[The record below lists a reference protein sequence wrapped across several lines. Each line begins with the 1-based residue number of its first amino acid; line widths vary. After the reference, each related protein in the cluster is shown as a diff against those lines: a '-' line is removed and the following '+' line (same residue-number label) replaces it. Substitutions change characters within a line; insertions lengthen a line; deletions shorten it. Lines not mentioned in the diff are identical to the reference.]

1 MIKRTVKRTVSAALL
16 ALLLFSA
23 FAAGNVTGYL
33 ARPVLAA
40 DSEPSEFA
48 VFWEAWDLVLEY
60 FVDQDRIDYRTMTYG
75 AIQGMLD
82 TLGDQNHTVFFSPE
96 TAEQMESGLEGSFE
110 GIGAYVSLENDV
122 FTIIAPILGSPAEEA
137 GILAGDIVLAVDG
150 QDITGMAEW
159 EVISL
164 IRGPAGTPV
173 LLTVLHPEADE
184 PVDVTVVRGRIDID
198 SVLWARIPGSNLV
211 HLQITQFA
219 GDTGQELRNAL
230 EEIFTP
236 VDGTP
241 HVSGII
247 LDLRNNPG
255 GYLQEALRVA
265 YQFLPE
271 SQIILHEKDA
281 KGQITTYRSQGR
293 GMARDIPLVVLIN
306 PGSASAAEILAGA
319 LQENERAKLIGEATT
334 GTGTVLR
341 PFSLSDGSLLRLGVT
356 NWLTPGYSLIKGH
369 GIQPDVKVEQEATVE
384 MISSVLLEGI
394 DEGEMRIHEDRQFL
408 AALRMLNLLVQPRN
422 QAQTTPSGMP

>member
-1 MIKRTVKRTVSAALL
+1 M
-16 ALLLFSA
+16 
-23 FAAGNVTGYL
+23 
-33 ARPVLAA
+33 
-40 DSEPSEFA
+40 
-48 VFWEAWDLVLEY
+48 LEY

-173 LLTVLHPEADE
+173 LLTVLHLEADE

-356 NWLTPGYSLIKGH
+356 NWLTPGYTLIKGH

-408 AALRMLNLLVQPRN
+408 AALRMLNLLIQPRN

>member
-1 MIKRTVKRTVSAALL
+1 MMNRLTKRILLAALV
-16 ALLLFSA
+16 ALLMFAA

-33 ARPVLAA
+33 ARPVLAEDA
-40 DSEPSEFA
+40 EPAEFA
-48 VFWEAWDLVLEY
+48 VFWEAWNLVLEY
-60 FVDQDRIDYRTMTYG
+60 FVDQDQIEYRAMTYG

-110 GIGAYVSLENDV
+110 GIGAYVSSENNV
-122 FTIIAPILGSPAEEA
+122 FTIIAPIHGSPAEEA
-137 GILAGDIVLAVDG
+137 GVLAGDIVLAVDG
-150 QDITGMAEW
+150 QDIVGMAEW

-164 IRGPAGTPV
+164 IRGPAGTTV
-173 LLTVLHPEADE
+173 MLTVLHPDAEE
-184 PVDVTVVRGRIDID
+184 PVDVAIVRGRIDVD
-198 SVLWARIPGSNLV
+198 SVLWARIPGSSLV
-211 HLQITQFA
+211 HLQVTQFA
-219 GDTGQELRNAL
+219 GDTGQELKAAL
-230 EEIFTP
+230 GEILAGP
-236 VDGTP
+236 DGVEP
-241 HVSGII
+241 VSGII

-271 SQIILHEKDA
+271 NQVILHEKDA

-293 GMARDIPLVVLIN
+293 GLARDIPLVVLIN

-319 LQENERAKLIGEATT
+319 LQENERAKLVGEATV

-356 NWLTPGYSLIKGH
+356 NWLTPNYNLIKGQ
-369 GIQPDVKVEQEATVE
+369 GIQPDIKIEQEASVE
-384 MISSVLLEGI
+384 MISSILL
-394 DEGEMRIHEDRQFL
+394 GELGANEVRTHEDRQFQT
-408 AALRMLNLLVQPRN
+408 ALRMLNLLTKPQN
-422 QAQTTPSGMP
+422 QAQVSPPAVP

>member
-1 MIKRTVKRTVSAALL
+1 M
-16 ALLLFSA
+16 
-23 FAAGNVTGYL
+23 
-33 ARPVLAA
+33 
-40 DSEPSEFA
+40 
-48 VFWEAWDLVLEY
+48 
-60 FVDQDRIDYRTMTYG
+60 
-75 AIQGMLD
+75 
-82 TLGDQNHTVFFSPE
+82 
-96 TAEQMESGLEGSFE
+96 
-110 GIGAYVSLENDV
+110 
-122 FTIIAPILGSPAEEA
+122 
-137 GILAGDIVLAVDG
+137 
-150 QDITGMAEW
+150 
-159 EVISL
+159 
-164 IRGPAGTPV
+164 
-173 LLTVLHPEADE
+173 
-184 PVDVTVVRGRIDID
+184 
-198 SVLWARIPGSNLV
+198 LWARIPGSNLV

-219 GDTGQELRNAL
+219 GDTGQELRRAGG
-230 EEIFTP
+230 IFTP

-356 NWLTPGYSLIKGH
+356 NWLTPGYTLIKGH

>member
-40 DSEPSEFA
+40 DSEPSQFA

-356 NWLTPGYSLIKGH
+356 NWLTPGYTLIKGH

>member
-1 MIKRTVKRTVSAALL
+1 MIKRTTKRTLSAALV
-16 ALLLFSA
+16 ALLMFGA

-33 ARPVLAA
+33 ARPALAA
-40 DSEPSEFA
+40 DNEPAEFA
-48 VFWEAWDLVLEY
+48 VFWEAWDLVLDY
-60 FVDQDRIDYRTMTYG
+60 FVDQDRIDYRNMTYG

-82 TLGDQNHTVFFSPE
+82 TLGDQNHTIFFSPE
-96 TAEQMESGLEGSFE
+96 TAKQMESGLEGSFE

-150 QDITGMAEW
+150 QDIAGMAEW

-164 IRGPAGTPV
+164 IRGPAGTSV
-173 LLTVLHPEADE
+173 RLTVLHPEADE

-198 SVLWARIPGSNLV
+198 SVLWARIPGSSLV

-219 GDTGQELRNAL
+219 GDTGQELRSAL

-293 GMARDIPLVVLIN
+293 GLARDIPLIVLIN

-319 LQENERAKLIGEATT
+319 LQENERAKLVGEATV

-356 NWLTPGYSLIKGH
+356 NWLTPSYNLIKGH
-369 GIQPDVKVEQEATVE
+369 GIQPDVKIEQEATVE
-384 MISSVLLEGI
+384 MISSVLLGEL
-394 DEGEMRIHEDRQFL
+394 DEREMRTHEDRQFL
-408 AALRMLNLLVQPRN
+408 AALRMLNLLTQPRN
-422 QAQTTPSGMP
+422 QAQTAPSGMP

>member
-1 MIKRTVKRTVSAALL
+1 M

-33 ARPVLAA
+33 QTAVLAA

-306 PGSASAAEILAGA
+306 PGSASAA
-319 LQENERAKLIGEATT
+319 R
-334 GTGTVLR
+334 
-341 PFSLSDGSLLRLGVT
+341 F
-356 NWLTPGYSLIKGH
+356 
-369 GIQPDVKVEQEATVE
+369 
-384 MISSVLLEGI
+384 
-394 DEGEMRIHEDRQFL
+394 
-408 AALRMLNLLVQPRN
+408 
-422 QAQTTPSGMP
+422 

>member
-40 DSEPSEFA
+40 DSEPSQFA

-408 AALRMLNLLVQPRN
+408 AALRMLNLLIQPRN

>member
-356 NWLTPGYSLIKGH
+356 NWLTPGYTLIKGH

>member
-1 MIKRTVKRTVSAALL
+1 
-16 ALLLFSA
+16 
-23 FAAGNVTGYL
+23 
-33 ARPVLAA
+33 
-40 DSEPSEFA
+40 
-48 VFWEAWDLVLEY
+48 
-60 FVDQDRIDYRTMTYG
+60 
-75 AIQGMLD
+75 MLD

-356 NWLTPGYSLIKGH
+356 NWLTPGYTLIKGH

-408 AALRMLNLLVQPRN
+408 AALRMLNLLIQPRN

>member
-40 DSEPSEFA
+40 DSEPSQFA

>member
-1 MIKRTVKRTVSAALL
+1 MIKRLTKRTLLTALVV
-16 ALLLFSA
+16 ALMLGA
-23 FAAGNVTGYL
+23 FGAGNVTGYL
-33 ARPVLAA
+33 ARPALAQDA
-40 DSEPSEFA
+40 EPAEFA
-48 VFWEAWDLVLEY
+48 VFWEAWDLVREY
-60 FVDQDRIDYRTMTYG
+60 FVDQDLIDYRAMTYG

-110 GIGAYVSLENDV
+110 GIGAYVSSEDGI
-122 FTIIAPILGSPAEEA
+122 FTIVAPILGSPAEEA
-137 GILAGDIVLAVDG
+137 GILAGDVVLAVDG
-150 QDITGMAEW
+150 EEIADMAEW

-173 LLTVLHPEADE
+173 VLRVHHAEAEE
-184 PVDVTVVRGRIDID
+184 PVEITVVRGHIDVN
-198 SVLWARIPGSNLV
+198 SVLWARIPGTNLV

-219 GDTGQELRNAL
+219 GDTGQELRAAL
-230 EEIFTP
+230 QEIFATP
-236 VDGTP
+236 NGVEPVG
-241 HVSGII
+241 GII

-271 SQIILHEKDA
+271 GEIILHEKDA

-319 LQENERAKLIGEATT
+319 LQENERGELVGEATV

-341 PFSLSDGSLLRLGVT
+341 PFTLSDGSLLRLGVT
-356 NWLTPGYSLIKGH
+356 NWLTPEYNLIKGQ
-369 GIQPDVKVEQEATVE
+369 GIQPDITVEQEASVE
-384 MISSVLLEGI
+384 MISSVSL
-394 DEGEMRIHEDRQFL
+394 GELDARSVRTFDDRQFQT
-408 AALRMLNLLVQPRN
+408 ALRMLKQQVSPQNQVQAAPTG
-422 QAQTTPSGMP
+422 AP

>member
-356 NWLTPGYSLIKGH
+356 NWLTPGYTLIKGH

-408 AALRMLNLLVQPRN
+408 AALRMLNLLIQPRN

>member
-1 MIKRTVKRTVSAALL
+1 MIKRTAKRTLTAALL
-16 ALLLFSA
+16 ALLLFGA

-110 GIGAYVSLENDV
+110 GIGAYVSLENDA

-137 GILAGDIVLAVDG
+137 GILAGDIVLAVDE

-164 IRGPAGTPV
+164 IRGPAGTTV
-173 LLTVLHPEADE
+173 SLTVLHPEADE
-184 PVDVTVVRGRIDID
+184 PVDVTVVRGRIDVD

-293 GMARDIPLVVLIN
+293 GLARDIPLVVLVN

-356 NWLTPGYSLIKGH
+356 NWLTPGYNLIKGH
-369 GIQPDVKVEQEATVE
+369 GIQPDVKIAQEATVE
-384 MISSVLLEGI
+384 MISSVLLEEI
-394 DEGEMRIHEDRQFL
+394 DEGEMRTHEDRQFL